1 MFTSIS
7 FILRLVKIQM
17 KPGNYDTNFIA
28 EFIGYFNGHSIDNTA
43 ATWAKTSTGRRY
55 LAGESIFDNL
65 SKYKDADSNTFIK
78 EYFSFREKYYFEKL
92 SDHLK
97 IDENIKFQERDE
109 LGKAFGRFMVDVHDF
124 THVLTGYGADPLG
137 ELLRIEYGKNFEGNG
152 WKVLSRVGK
161 TRIWIDGITKAFA
174 YLPLFKEAR
183 QMGKMSNNYI
193 FADWFSILGQ
203 DINEVR
209 ENLNTLP
216 TTKYHWQN
224 A

>member
-1 MFTSIS
+1 MLTSIR
-7 FILRLVKIQM
+7 FLLKLIKVQM
-17 KPGNYDTNFIA
+17 APGNYDTNFVA
-28 EFIGYFNGHSIDNTA
+28 EFIGYFNGHSIDTTA
-43 ATWAKTSTGRRY
+43 AAWAKTSTGRRY

-97 IDENIKFQERDE
+97 IDENIKFQERDA
-109 LGKAFGRFMVDVHDF
+109 LGRAFGRFMVDVHDF
-124 THVLTGYGADPLG
+124 THVLTGYPPDPLG
-137 ELLRIEYGKNFEGNG
+137 ELLRIEYGKNFEGRG
-152 WKVLSRVGK
+152 WRVLSRLGK
-161 TRIWIDGITKAFA
+161 IRIFLNGIKEWFSC
-174 YLPLFKEAR
+174 LPLYKEAR
-183 QMGKMSNNYI
+183 QMGKISNNYI
-193 FADWFSILGQ
+193 FADWFNILGQ

-209 ENLNTLP
+209 KNLNTFP